1 MTYGI
6 ADMMGVPWET
16 VFKTY
21 RRKLGS
27 RHFDHLEQ
35 YGEDFLRYLESS
47 NPLFGP
53 DNQERCFRNSV
64 QNYLVRAALGSIWD
78 KHGYETIKWDKT
90 AWSDLADLLE
100 EDDASW
106 RACDDLET
114 TGAGFGG
121 TVVSKYAD
129 SLAALQAQLF
139 DKVNVPPKISSALR
153 HTVEMMYTKD
163 WFLPDDKSGVVVAG
177 FGENDAFPQLVHY
190 QVGSVVNGRLRYAK
204 FDQCS
209 ITYDMESAVVP
220 VAQTQMIDLFYRGI
234 FSSINTKIIE
244 IFGTTVRNLLKL
256 DDSENGHRE
265 TNSLQRA
272 FNEELDKQ
280 IRKEYTGPLD

>member
-1 MTYGI
+1 MSCEVAVMNKRGVALAADSVVTVGPAKVYQTAEKLFQLSFDEPVAVMTYGI

-114 TGAGFGG
+114 TGAGFGA

-153 HTVEMMYTKD
+153 HTVEMM
-163 WFLPDDKSGVVVAG
+163 
-177 FGENDAFPQLVHY
+177 
-190 QVGSVVNGRLRYAK
+190 
-204 FDQCS
+204 
-209 ITYDMESAVVP
+209 
-220 VAQTQMIDLFYRGI
+220 
-234 FSSINTKIIE
+234 
-244 IFGTTVRNLLKL
+244 
-256 DDSENGHRE
+256 
-265 TNSLQRA
+265 
-272 FNEELDKQ
+272 
-280 IRKEYTGPLD
+280 